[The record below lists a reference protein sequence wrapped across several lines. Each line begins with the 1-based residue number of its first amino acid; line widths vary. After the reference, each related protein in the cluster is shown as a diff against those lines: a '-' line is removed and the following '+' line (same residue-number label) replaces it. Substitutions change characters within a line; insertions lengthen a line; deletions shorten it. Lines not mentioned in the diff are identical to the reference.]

1 MLGSKTQIILKV
13 AHQFGLGGWLLL
25 LIFLGGVLFPS
36 QAACET
42 LGLKDS
48 KGSFVPKV
56 TVTVGNKEVVI
67 NKTDPQASFASI
79 SLTLNPKYHKLIQNV
94 TQLEIQWVNA
104 NNEPGKPL
112 PFAGPL
118 YNPTTMVFRAPMTK
132 SLSLKLLDK
141 TRKNLF
147 AGKSIGDLFTISI
160 GDQQLISSEA
170 VAEKDGTVQLG
181 TGRDVSIKVD
191 KMSVTFDENN
201 LMKGEW
207 LNVDNRSGSD
217 QVLGVEPPDKELVY
231 FRIVRKP
238 EQNTIPPEN
247 WDRFTVAS
255 DEGIQI
261 LLIAYPEP
269 RLLSQLNGKE
279 ITIKVFQGNKIKET
293 RKIPIKISSDLRG
306 LGKDLS
312 ERGESVKDKG
322 ETRPPAKPEIEPSRA
337 AEPVEAS
344 APPARRETAST
355 GETSQA
361 NRRLGG
367 LWLWIIE
374 IFNLVLLAGLA
385 VYAIFFMLPKIQ
397 VLEDRLAKNE
407 MFIHGSR
414 EAIREELDQIKAEI
428 LRQCQKDPSQE

>member
-1 MLGSKTQIILKV
+1 MHGSTTQTLQKRL
-13 AHQFGLGGWLLL
+13 HNLRLGGRLLL
-25 LIFLGGVLFPS
+25 LVFLGAVLFPAE
-36 QAACET
+36 AACET
-42 LGLKDS
+42 LGIKDA
-48 KGSFVPKV
+48 KGNFVPKV
-56 TVTVGNKEVVI
+56 TVTVGNKEVEI
-67 NKTDPQASFASI
+67 KKTDPQASFTSI
-79 SLTLNPKYHKLIQNV
+79 SLALKNHKLILNV
-94 TQLEIQWVNA
+94 TLLDIQWVNV

-118 YNPTTMVFRAPMTK
+118 YNRGTRVFQAPMTK

-141 TRKNLF
+141 TKVNLF
-147 AGKSIGDLFTISI
+147 AGKSVADLFAISV
-160 GDQQLISSEA
+160 GDQPLISSDA
-170 VAEKDGTVQLG
+170 VPEKERTVQLG
-181 TGRDVSIKVD
+181 TGRDISINVD

-238 EQNTIPPEN
+238 EQNTIPSEN

-255 DEGIQI
+255 DSGIQI
-261 LLIAYPEP
+261 LLIAYPDP
-269 RLLSQLNGKE
+269 GLLSQLDGKE
-279 ITIKVFQGNKIKET
+279 ITLKVFQGNKIKET
-293 RKIPIKISSDLRG
+293 IKIPIKISADLRAS
-306 LGKDLS
+306 GKDRS
-312 ERGESVKDKG
+312 ERGESVKDKE
-322 ETRPPAKPEIEPSRA
+322 ETRRPGKSEVGPPRK

-344 APPARRETAST
+344 APPARREAASPADTA
-355 GETSQA
+355 QA
-361 NRRLGG
+361 NRQWGG
-367 LWLWIIE
+367 LWLWIIQ
-374 IFNLVLLAGLA
+374 IFNLVLLAALA

-428 LRQCQKDPSQE
+428 LRQCQKDPTQE